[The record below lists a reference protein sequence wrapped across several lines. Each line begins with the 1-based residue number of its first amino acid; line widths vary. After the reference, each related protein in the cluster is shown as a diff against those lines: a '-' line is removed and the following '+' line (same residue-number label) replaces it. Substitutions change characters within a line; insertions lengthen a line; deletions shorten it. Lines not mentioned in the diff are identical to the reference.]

1 MRSLT
6 SPDVEVDVSSAKEFP
21 YVIEM
26 EPKFKPLEVID
37 EKPLSDA
44 NPPGRWWNQ
53 TLCEVNDSLVR
64 LAVIEGEYH
73 WHKHE
78 NDDEFFYVLEGQLLM
93 DIEGRT
99 IELNPRQG
107 VVVPKGAMHR
117 PRAPKRTVMMMVETK
132 AIVVTGN

>member
-1 MRSLT
+1 LDSSDL
-6 SPDVEVDVSSAKEFP
+6 EVDVSTTKDFP

-26 EPKFKPLEVID
+26 EPKYKPLEVID
-37 EKPLSDA
+37 EKPLSDS
-44 NPPGRWWNQ
+44 NPPKRWWNQ

-93 DIEGRT
+93 DLEGRT
-99 IELNPRQG
+99 VELNPRQG
-107 VVVPKGAMHR
+107 IVVPKGAMHR
-117 PRAPKRTVMMMVETK
+117 PRALQRTVMMMVETK

>member
-1 MRSLT
+1 LT
-6 SPDVEVDVSSAKEFP
+6 SSDVEVCVGSAKEFP

-26 EPKFKPLEVID
+26 EPRFKPLEVID

-44 NPPGRWWNQ
+44 NPPKRWWNQ

-64 LAVIEGEYH
+64 LAVIEGDYH

-93 DIEGRT
+93 DLEGRT
-99 IELNPRQG
+99 VELNPRQG
-107 VVVPKGAMHR
+107 IVVPKGAMHR
-117 PRAPKRTVMMMVETK
+117 PRAPQRTVMMMVETK
-132 AIVVTGN
+132 NIVVTGN

>member
-1 MRSLT
+1 MWRFG
-6 SPDVEVDVSSAKEFP
+6 VSAAKDFP

-26 EPKFKPLEVID
+26 EPRFKPLELID

-64 LAVIEGEYH
+64 LAVIEGDYH

-93 DIEGRT
+93 DLEGRT
-99 IELNPRQG
+99 VELNPRQG
-107 VVVPKGAMHR
+107 IVVPKGAMHR

>member
-1 MRSLT
+1 
-6 SPDVEVDVSSAKEFP
+6 VEVDVSSAKEFP

-26 EPKFKPLEVID
+26 DAKYGPLEVID
-37 EKPLSDA
+37 EKPLSDS
-44 NPPGRWWNQ
+44 NPPKRWWNQ

-93 DIEGRT
+93 DLEGRT
-99 IELNPRQG
+99 VELNPRQG
-107 VVVPKGAMHR
+107 IVVPKGAMHR

>member
-1 MRSLT
+1 MST
-6 SPDVEVDVSSAKEFP
+6 AKDFP

-99 IELNPRQG
+99 VELNPRQG

-132 AIVVTGN
+132 NIVVTGN

>member
-1 MRSLT
+1 M
-6 SPDVEVDVSSAKEFP
+6 SAAKDFP

-99 IELNPRQG
+99 VELNPRQG

-132 AIVVTGN
+132 NIVVTGN